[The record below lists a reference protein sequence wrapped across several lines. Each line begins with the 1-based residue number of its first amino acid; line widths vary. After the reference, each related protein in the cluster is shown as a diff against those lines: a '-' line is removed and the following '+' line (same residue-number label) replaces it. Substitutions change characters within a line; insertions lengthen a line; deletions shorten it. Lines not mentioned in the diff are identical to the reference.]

1 MTNAD
6 IQKTINSLSSL
17 TDTTSRQTVAALRL
31 LAKEILCTNNY
42 VTEEDR
48 LNQAVTRLIKFWS
61 RQSTSTYALYI
72 KVISKLK
79 NKMYSFSE
87 VEKLAEE
94 LDCPTFNIFL
104 NKKDICKRNTLFF
117 LFYFNYFFRN
127 NIKYY
132 ISFLHEFFRT
142 TNY

>member
-6 IQKTINSLSSL
+6 IQKTINSLSTL
-17 TDTTSRQTVAALRL
+17 TDTTSRQTAAALRL
-31 LAKEILCTNNY
+31 LAKEILYTNNY

-61 RQSTSTYALYI
+61 RQSASTYSLYI

-87 VEKLAEE
+87 VEKLTEE

-104 NKKDICKRNTLFF
+104 NKVRQQNWA
-117 LFYFNYFFRN
+117 
-127 NIKYY
+127 KYVAY
-132 ISFLHEFFRT
+132 SDLKSIYNLRHLDD
-142 TNY
+142 N

>member
-6 IQKTINSLSSL
+6 IQKTINSLSTL

-31 LAKEILCTNNY
+31 LAKEILYTNNY

-61 RQSTSTYALYI
+61 RQSVSTYSLYI

-87 VEKLAEE
+87 VEKLTEE

-104 NKKDICKRNTLFF
+104 NKVRQQNWA
-117 LFYFNYFFRN
+117 
-127 NIKYY
+127 KYVAY
-132 ISFLHEFFRT
+132 SDLKSIYNLRHLDD
-142 TNY
+142 N

>member
-6 IQKTINSLSSL
+6 IQKTINSLSTL

-31 LAKEILCTNNY
+31 LAKEILYTNSY

-48 LNQAVTRLIKFWS
+48 LNQAVARLIKFWS
-61 RQSTSTYALYI
+61 RQSTLTYSLYI

-87 VEKLAEE
+87 VEKLTEK

-104 NKKDICKRNTLFF
+104 NKVRQQNWA
-117 LFYFNYFFRN
+117 
-127 NIKYY
+127 KYVAY
-132 ISFLHEFFRT
+132 SDLKSIYNLRHLDD
-142 TNY
+142 N

>member
-6 IQKTINSLSSL
+6 IQKTINSLSTL

-31 LAKEILCTNNY
+31 LAKEILYTNNY

-48 LNQAVTRLIKFWS
+48 FNQAVARLIKFWS
-61 RQSTSTYALYI
+61 RQSASTYSLYI

-87 VEKLAEE
+87 VEKLTEE

-104 NKKDICKRNTLFF
+104 NKVRQQNWA
-117 LFYFNYFFRN
+117 
-127 NIKYY
+127 KYVAY
-132 ISFLHEFFRT
+132 SDLKSIYNLRHLDD
-142 TNY
+142 N

>member
-6 IQKTINSLSSL
+6 IQKTINSLSIL

-31 LAKEILCTNNY
+31 LAKEILYTNNY

-61 RQSTSTYALYI
+61 RQSASTYPLYI

-87 VEKLAEE
+87 VEKLTEE

-104 NKKDICKRNTLFF
+104 NKVRQQNWA
-117 LFYFNYFFRN
+117 
-127 NIKYY
+127 KYVAY
-132 ISFLHEFFRT
+132 SDLKSIYNLRHLDD
-142 TNY
+142 N

>member
-6 IQKTINSLSSL
+6 IQKTINSLSTL
-17 TDTTSRQTVAALRL
+17 TDTTFRQTVAALRL
-31 LAKEILCTNNY
+31 LAKEILYTNNY

-61 RQSTSTYALYI
+61 RQSASTYSLYI

-87 VEKLAEE
+87 VEKLTEE

-104 NKKDICKRNTLFF
+104 NKVRQQNWA
-117 LFYFNYFFRN
+117 
-127 NIKYY
+127 KYVVY
-132 ISFLHEFFRT
+132 SDLKSIYNLRHLDD
-142 TNY
+142 N

>member
-6 IQKTINSLSSL
+6 IQKTINSLSTL

-61 RQSTSTYALYI
+61 RQSASAYSLYI

-87 VEKLAEE
+87 VEKLTEE

-104 NKKDICKRNTLFF
+104 NKVKQQNWA
-117 LFYFNYFFRN
+117 
-127 NIKYY
+127 KYVTY
-132 ISFLHEFFRT
+132 SDLKSIYNLRHLDD
-142 TNY
+142 N

>member
-6 IQKTINSLSSL
+6 IQKTINSLAIL

-31 LAKEILCTNNY
+31 LAKEILYTNNY

-61 RQSTSTYALYI
+61 RQSASTYSLYI

-87 VEKLAEE
+87 VEKLTEE

-104 NKKDICKRNTLFF
+104 NKVRQQNWA
-117 LFYFNYFFRN
+117 
-127 NIKYY
+127 KYVAY
-132 ISFLHEFFRT
+132 SDLKSIYNLRHLDD
-142 TNY
+142 N

>member
-6 IQKTINSLSSL
+6 IQKTINSLSTL

-31 LAKEILCTNNY
+31 LAKEILYTNNY

-61 RQSTSTYALYI
+61 RQSTSTYSLYI

-87 VEKLAEE
+87 VEKLTEE

-104 NKKDICKRNTLFF
+104 NKVRQHNWA
-117 LFYFNYFFRN
+117 
-127 NIKYY
+127 KYVVY
-132 ISFLHEFFRT
+132 SDLKSIYNLRHLDD
-142 TNY
+142 N

>member
-6 IQKTINSLSSL
+6 IQKTINSLSTL

-31 LAKEILCTNNY
+31 LAKEILYTNNY

-61 RQSTSTYALYI
+61 RQSASAYSLYI

-87 VEKLAEE
+87 VEKLTEE

-104 NKKDICKRNTLFF
+104 NKVRQQNWA
-117 LFYFNYFFRN
+117 
-127 NIKYY
+127 KYVAY
-132 ISFLHEFFRT
+132 SDLKSIYNLRHLDD
-142 TNY
+142 N

>member
-6 IQKTINSLSSL
+6 IQKTINSLSTL

-31 LAKEILCTNNY
+31 LAKEILYTNNY

-61 RQSTSTYALYI
+61 RQSASTYSLYI

-87 VEKLAEE
+87 VEKLTEE

-104 NKKDICKRNTLFF
+104 NKVRQQNWA
-117 LFYFNYFFRN
+117 
-127 NIKYY
+127 KYVVY
-132 ISFLHEFFRT
+132 SDLKSIYNLRHLDD
-142 TNY
+142 N

>member
-6 IQKTINSLSSL
+6 IQKTINSLSTL

-31 LAKEILCTNNY
+31 LAKEILYTNNY

-61 RQSTSTYALYI
+61 RQSTSTYSLYI

-87 VEKLAEE
+87 VEKLTEE

-104 NKKDICKRNTLFF
+104 NKVRQQNWA
-117 LFYFNYFFRN
+117 
-127 NIKYY
+127 KYVVY
-132 ISFLHEFFRT
+132 SDLKSIYNLRHLDD
-142 TNY
+142 N

>member
-6 IQKTINSLSSL
+6 IQKTINSLSTL

-31 LAKEILCTNNY
+31 LVKEILYTNNY

-61 RQSTSTYALYI
+61 RQSTSTYSLYI

-87 VEKLAEE
+87 VEKLTEE

-104 NKKDICKRNTLFF
+104 NKVRQQNWA
-117 LFYFNYFFRN
+117 
-127 NIKYY
+127 KYVAY
-132 ISFLHEFFRT
+132 SDLKSIYNLRHLDD
-142 TNY
+142 N